1 MRIRPR
7 SFWGHAAQHG
17 WTKLL
22 PVSTVFIHHDVMPA
36 PKVSAPEEVE
46 AQHMRTLD
54 KVAHGRG
61 FSGVSYNYGQAKS
74 GRAYTGRG
82 MHVGAQNDGEN
93 SSSIGIVL
101 FGNYEN
107 EPFSNDQAEN
117 LGKLIAELKYRRA
130 IKRGITVVLGHRD
143 TDATACPGKN
153 VYRKLPEVRRQ
164 MRRHFRRMKRRR

>member
-7 SFWGHAAQHG
+7 SVWGHAAKHG

-36 PKVSAPEEVE
+36 PKASAAEEVE
-46 AQHMRTLD
+46 IQHMKNLD
-54 KVAHGRG
+54 STGHSRG
-61 FSGVSYNYGQAKS
+61 FAGFSYNYGQAKS

-82 MHVGAQNDGEN
+82 RHVGAHNDGEN

-101 FGNYEN
+101 FGNYETDT
-107 EPFSNDQAEN
+107 FSDKQADN
-117 LGKLIAELKYRRA
+117 LGKLIAELKDRRA
-130 IKRGITVVLGHRD
+130 IKRGVTVILGHRD

-153 VYRKLPEVRRQ
+153 VYRKLPKVRKAF
-164 MRRHFRRMKRRR
+164 RRHWRRMKRT

>member
-7 SFWGHAAQHG
+7 SFWGHAAGHG
-17 WTKLL
+17 WLKLL
-22 PVSTVFIHHDVMPA
+22 PVSVVYVHHDVMGA
-36 PKVSAPEEVE
+36 PGPNAGEEVE
-46 AQHMRTLD
+46 AAHMRDLD
-54 KVAHGRG
+54 ATAHGRG
-61 FSGVSYNYGQAKS
+61 FAGISYNYGQAKS

-93 SSSIGIVL
+93 EESIGIVL

-107 EPFSNDQAEN
+107 EPFTDKMADN

-130 IKRGITVVLGHRD
+130 IKRGVTIILGHRD

-153 VYRKLPEVRRQ
+153 AYRKLPMVRKR
-164 MRRHFRRMKRRR
+164 MRKHFRKMKRRR